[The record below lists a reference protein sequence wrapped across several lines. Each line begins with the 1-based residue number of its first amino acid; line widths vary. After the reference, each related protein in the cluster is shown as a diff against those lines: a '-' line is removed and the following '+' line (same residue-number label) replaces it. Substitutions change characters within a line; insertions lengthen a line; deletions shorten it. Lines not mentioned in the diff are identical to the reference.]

1 MEENMSTIVAISTAP
16 GIGGIGIIRMSGENS
31 FSILE
36 KIFRQKKPQKIEDIK
51 GYTIKYGK
59 IIDPKNKQI
68 IDEVLVS
75 YFKKPNS
82 YTTEDMCEINSHGGV
97 IVMQK
102 ILEICLE
109 NGAQMAEAG
118 EFTKRAF
125 LNGRIDLSQA
135 ESIIDIINSK
145 TEKEAKASIHQ
156 LNGFLSNKI
165 NDIKKDI
172 LDVMVDI
179 EASIDYP
186 EYDIEEV
193 SYQKIEDTLYKV
205 KGKLEELER
214 TFYNGKIIKEGI
226 KVAIIGKPNAGK
238 SSLLNAIL
246 REERAIVTEYEG
258 TTRDT
263 IEEFMNIDGIPLKL
277 IDTAGIRNAKDE
289 VEKIGI
295 EKAKEIAKEA
305 DLIIAIF
312 DATKELDNEDKKII
326 EEFEKK
332 KAIIVLNKIDL
343 ISQADKIEKE
353 LEYLNKPIVKISAL
367 KREGIE
373 KLNQTISEL
382 FKINDIQ
389 VDNETIV
396 TNTRHKEM
404 IRKAKEYNNEALQ
417 TLKAKMPLD
426 VITVYIKEILE
437 ALGNITGENVSENII
452 NEIFAK
458 FCLGK

>member
-1 MEENMSTIVAISTAP
+1 
-16 GIGGIGIIRMSGENS
+16 
-31 FSILE
+31 
-36 KIFRQKKPQKIEDIK
+36 
-51 GYTIKYGK
+51 
-59 IIDPKNKQI
+59 
-68 IDEVLVS
+68 
-75 YFKKPNS
+75 
-82 YTTEDMCEINSHGGV
+82 
-97 IVMQK
+97 
-102 ILEICLE
+102 
-109 NGAQMAEAG
+109 
-118 EFTKRAF
+118 
-125 LNGRIDLSQA
+125 
-135 ESIIDIINSK
+135 
-145 TEKEAKASIHQ
+145 
-156 LNGFLSNKI
+156 
-165 NDIKKDI
+165 
-172 LDVMVDI
+172 
-179 EASIDYP
+179 
-186 EYDIEEV
+186 
-193 SYQKIEDTLYKV
+193 
-205 KGKLEELER
+205 
-214 TFYNGKIIKEGI
+214 
-226 KVAIIGKPNAGK
+226 
-238 SSLLNAIL
+238 
-246 REERAIVTEYEG
+246 
-258 TTRDT
+258 
-263 IEEFMNIDGIPLKL
+263 MNIDGIPLKL